1 MKEWYVLHTHASAE
15 QFVVEQLEQKDIE
28 TFLPEM
34 TRKDPSGK
42 PQTIALFPG
51 YLFVHF
57 DYMTAN
63 PDHWR
68 WTPGVRR
75 FVTFEEYPIAVPA
88 DVITALKQ
96 RVAELNSRGKR
107 PQARFARGEQVRL
120 TDGPF
125 KEMLAL
131 FDGPVAPAEW
141 VHVLLQTMNRS
152 MRLRVASSSLSKV
165 EPENQSGQKRPRRT
179 RGKGRQIRT
188 S

>member
-1 MKEWYVLHTHASAE
+1 MKEWFVLHTHASAE
-15 QFVVEQLEQKDIE
+15 QFVAEQLGQKEIE

-34 TRKDPSGK
+34 TRKNSAGK

-63 PDHWR
+63 PDQWR

-75 FVTFEEYPIAVPA
+75 FVTFEEYPIPVPD
-88 DVITALKQ
+88 DVVAALKR
-96 RVAELNSRGKR
+96 RVVELNSRGKR
-107 PQARFARGEQVRL
+107 AEARFTRGEPVRL
-120 TDGPF
+120 KDGPF

-152 MRLRVASSSLSKV
+152 MRVRVAASSLEKV
-165 EPENQSGQKRPRRT
+165 EPVDQSGQKRPRRT
-179 RGKGRQIRT
+179 RGKGRLIR
-188 S
+188 SS

>member
-1 MKEWYVLHTHASAE
+1 MKEWYVLHTHTSAE
-15 QFVVEQLEQKDIE
+15 QFVADQLAQKEIE

-34 TRKDPSGK
+34 SQKDSSGK
-42 PQTIALFPG
+42 SRTIALFPG

-63 PDHWR
+63 PEQWR

-75 FVTFEEYPIAVPA
+75 FVTFEEYPIPVPE
-88 DVITALKQ
+88 DVISALKQ
-96 RVAELNSRGKR
+96 RVIELNNRGKSA
-107 PQARFARGEQVRL
+107 QARFKPGEPVRL
-120 TDGPF
+120 KDGPF

-152 MRLRVASSSLSKV
+152 MRLRVAAASLEKV
-165 EPENQSGQKRPRRT
+165 EPEVQTGQKRPRRT
-179 RGKGRQIRT
+179 RGKGRRIR
-188 S
+188 SS